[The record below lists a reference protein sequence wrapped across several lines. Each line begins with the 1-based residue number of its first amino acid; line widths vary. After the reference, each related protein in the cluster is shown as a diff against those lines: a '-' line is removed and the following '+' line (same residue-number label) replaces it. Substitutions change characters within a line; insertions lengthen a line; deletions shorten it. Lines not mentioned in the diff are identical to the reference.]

1 MPTVHFT
8 SHLKNFVDGPLPNVS
23 GTTVRELLDCVFGE
37 RPKLRGYVLDEL
49 GSLRTH
55 VVIYISDR
63 VMADRVGL
71 SDAVAATEELYV
83 MQALSGG

>member
-8 SHLKNFVDGPLPNVS
+8 SHLKNFVDGPLPNVP
-23 GTTVRELLDCVFGE
+23 GTTVRELLDSVFGD

-49 GSLRTH
+49 GSLRPH

-71 SDAVAATEELYV
+71 SDAVGATEELYV